1 MAKKE
6 FKWWKRECVDAWVVE
21 NTPTKLVISFLG
33 IVPSKKNS
41 KRAFRW
47 IVLPSE
53 NYVERHKRMMKI
65 LWWTKWEYNS
75 FPCTVEIVSI
85 AWDRVHWDV
94 DNTVTSFFD
103 LFTDLWIIEDD
114 NKFIINKVSSHCLGY
129 RKNYY
134 VHTVTIT
141 PSDPMIDDNEDYKDK
156 LKSFINN

>member
-6 FKWWKRECVDAWVVE
+6 FKWWKWECVKAEVIK
-21 NTPTKLVISFLG
+21 NTPTKLTIWFMW

-53 NYVERHKRMMKI
+53 NYVEWHKRMMKD
-65 LWWTKWEYNS
+65 LWNIKWEYNS
-75 FPCTVEIVSI
+75 FPCSVEIVSI
-85 AWDRVHWDV
+85 AWDKVHWDV

-103 LFTDLWIIEDD
+103 LFTDLWIVEDD

-134 VHTVTIT
+134 FHSVTIT
-141 PSDPMIDDNEDYKDK
+141 PSEEMIDDNTDYKN
-156 LKSFINN
+156 SFINNQI